1 MSVIDI
7 IRGLI
12 LYPISLLFGYEVV
25 EEDEEFIEELKELKK
40 LKKREEVQMES
51 QVLVLLRD

>member
-1 MSVIDI
+1 MSVVDV

-25 EEDEEFIEELKELKK
+25 EEDEGIIEELKKQ
-40 LKKREEVQMES
+40 EEVQMES
-51 QVLVLLRD
+51 QVLLVLRD

>member
-25 EEDEEFIEELKELKK
+25 EDDEGFIEELKELKK
-40 LKKREEVQMES
+40 HEEVQMES
-51 QVLVLLRD
+51 QVLVVLRD

>member
-25 EEDEEFIEELKELKK
+25 EEDEELIEELKDV
-40 LKKREEVQMES
+40 KKREEVQMES
-51 QVLVLLRD
+51 QVLVVLRD

>member
-1 MSVIDI
+1 MSVVDI

-25 EEDEEFIEELKELKK
+25 EEDEELIAELKE
-40 LKKREEVQMES
+40 REEVQMES
-51 QVLVLLRD
+51 QLLVVLRD

>member
-25 EEDEEFIEELKELKK
+25 EDDEGLIEELKEV
-40 LKKREEVQMES
+40 KKREEVQMES
-51 QVLVLLRD
+51 QVLVVLRD

>member
-25 EEDEEFIEELKELKK
+25 EEDEDLIEELKEIKK
-40 LKKREEVQMES
+40 HEEVQMDS

>member
-25 EEDEEFIEELKELKK
+25 EEDEELIEELKE
-40 LKKREEVQMES
+40 RQEVQMEP
-51 QVLVLLRD
+51 QILVLLED

>member
-1 MSVIDI
+1 MSVVDV

-25 EEDEEFIEELKELKK
+25 EEDEGLIEELKKQ
-40 LKKREEVQMES
+40 EEVQMES
-51 QVLVLLRD
+51 QVLLVLRD

>member
-1 MSVIDI
+1 MSVVDI

-25 EEDEEFIEELKELKK
+25 EEDEELILELKE
-40 LKKREEVQMES
+40 REEVQMES
-51 QVLVLLRD
+51 QVLVVLRE

>member
-12 LYPISLLFGYEVV
+12 LYPISLLFDYEVV
-25 EEDEEFIEELKELKK
+25 EEDEELIAELKE
-40 LKKREEVQMES
+40 REEVQMES
-51 QVLVLLRD
+51 QVLVILRD

>member
-7 IRGLI
+7 IRGSI

-51 QVLVLLRD
+51 QVLILLRD

>member
-1 MSVIDI
+1 MSVTDI

-25 EEDEEFIEELKELKK
+25 EEDEGLIEELKKVKK
-40 LKKREEVQMES
+40 QEEVQMES
-51 QVLVLLRD
+51 QVLLVLRY

>member
-1 MSVIDI
+1 MSVVDI

-25 EEDEEFIEELKELKK
+25 EEDEELVAELKE
-40 LKKREEVQMES
+40 REEVQMES
-51 QVLVLLRD
+51 QVIVVIRD

>member
-25 EEDEEFIEELKELKK
+25 EEDEELVEELKEVR
-40 LKKREEVQMES
+40 KREDVQMDS
-51 QVLVLLRD
+51 RVLLILED

>member
-1 MSVIDI
+1 MSVVDI

-25 EEDEEFIEELKELKK
+25 EEDEELIAELKE
-40 LKKREEVQMES
+40 REEVQMES
-51 QVLVLLRD
+51 QVLVILRD

>member
-7 IRGLI
+7 IRVLI

-25 EEDEEFIEELKELKK
+25 EEDEELVAELKE
-40 LKKREEVQMES
+40 REEVQMES
-51 QVLVLLRD
+51 QVIVVIKD

>member
-1 MSVIDI
+1 MSVSDI

-25 EEDEEFIEELKELKK
+25 EEDEELIAELKE
-40 LKKREEVQMES
+40 REEVQMES
-51 QVLVLLRD
+51 QVIVVLRD